1 MRKRRRDE
9 RQRWA
14 PSELDVPP
22 TMHQHGRAMEL
33 SNATRWLCCRVS
45 RSLRTVSPPIQYHAD
60 VAVVVCR
67 PPSLA
72 GGRSLLFLGG
82 SGWRC
87 CSRAGSRGA
96 GGRYG
101 VAFRPLMRAAI
112 GQDQKRSSP
121 IRRRRREPPAPS
133 SPHSPLRATWPAL
146 LRGSNG
152 TRPQPTCSSRPV
164 TRGGARSRSYSR
176 MEPRRLSAEGSA
188 SHRLRWLMR
197 PSPFF

>member
-133 SPHSPLRATWPAL
+133 SPHSPLRATCPGLPCFAAPTALGHNRPAAAAPSFEAAPAL
-146 LRGSNG
+146 AATAAWSL
-152 TRPQPTCSSRPV
+152 
-164 TRGGARSRSYSR
+164 A
-176 MEPRRLSAEGSA
+176 A
-188 SHRLRWLMR
+188 SLLKVLQVIVCAG
-197 PSPFF
+197 